1 MQPNPFH
8 NPTAP
13 GAPDPAPRPRDLL
26 GCLVAYTC
34 REFTPAG
41 APGNTEGYEGD
52 DPRDRVTVD
61 ILLLETPN
69 GPIAF
74 GGNPET
80 RIKPKP
86 HYLTVA
92 GPAHFE
98 GAWISNSTI
107 VKALK
112 DNIGK
117 MMLGRLVES
126 EFGRRP
132 INLMSVEGTP
142 DMEKALSIYNALS
155 FGQIQYNRPMPIP
168 GAPDPRQQ
176 AQAAPAQPP
185 MPPQY
190 APSPVAPQP
199 TAWTWPP
206 PPAPALP
213 VEISAM
219 HSVGMY
225 GGTPQNDPRFGSA
238 PQQPDPG
245 PAAVMAAFP
254 GAQAVPPPGQVP
266 QPPAPP
272 VAPQLPPHLS
282 AAGWTSETWAT
293 LTPAQQA
300 QVLSQTP
307 VA

>member
-155 FGQIQYNRPMPIP
+155 FGKIQYNQPMPIP
-168 GAPDPRQQ
+168 GAPDPRQ
-176 AQAAPAQPP
+176 AAAAAAFSNPVAPQVNYAQPP
-185 MPPQY
+185 MPPAQPQY
-190 APSPVAPQP
+190 APNPVAPQP
-199 TAWTWPP
+199 TAWTQ
-206 PPAPALP
+206 PPA
-213 VEISAM
+213 
-219 HSVGMY
+219 SV
-225 GGTPQNDPRFGSA
+225 A
-238 PQQPDPG
+238 PQPQYDPG

-254 GAQAVPPPGQVP
+254 GAQAVPPPGQQFA

-272 VAPQLPPHLS
+272 AAPMLPPHLA
-282 AAGWTSETWAT
+282 AAGWTPETWAT

-300 QVLSQTP
+300 QVLASTP

>member
-13 GAPDPAPRPRDLL
+13 GAPDPSPRPRDLL

-34 REFTPAG
+34 REFTPAN

-126 EFGRRP
+126 EYGRRP

-155 FGQIQYNRPMPIP
+155 FGQIQYNQPQIIP
-168 GAPDPRQQ
+168 GAVDPRQQ
-176 AQAAPAQPP
+176 AQAAPAQQYAQPP
-185 MPPQY
+185 MPPSQPQY
-190 APSPVAPQP
+190 APAPVAMQP
-199 TAWTWPP
+199 TAWTQPP
-206 PPAPALP
+206 T
-213 VEISAM
+213 V
-219 HSVGMY
+219 
-225 GGTPQNDPRFGSA
+225 T
-238 PQQPDPG
+238 QPDPG
-245 PAAVMAAFP
+245 FAAVMGAFP
-254 GAQAVPPPGQVP
+254 GAVAVPPPGFAPPPAP
-266 QPPAPP
+266 QPPA
-272 VAPQLPPHLS
+272 APMLPPHLS
-282 AAGWTSETWAT
+282 AAGWTPETWAT

-300 QVLSQTP
+300 QVLASTP

>member
-86 HYLTVA
+86 HYLTIA

-155 FGQIQYNRPMPIP
+155 FGQIQYNQPMPIP
-168 GAPDPRQQ
+168 GTPDPRQQ
-176 AQAAPAQPP
+176 AQAAPAQPQYAQPP

-190 APSPVAPQP
+190 APGPVAPQP
-199 TAWTWPP
+199 Q
-206 PPAPALP
+206 
-213 VEISAM
+213 
-219 HSVGMY
+219 Y
-225 GGTPQNDPRFGSA
+225 
-238 PQQPDPG
+238 DPG

-272 VAPQLPPHLS
+272 VAPQLPPHLV
-282 AAGWTSETWAT
+282 AAGWTLETWAT
-293 LTPAQQA
+293 LTPAQQGT
-300 QVLSQTP
+300 VLASTP